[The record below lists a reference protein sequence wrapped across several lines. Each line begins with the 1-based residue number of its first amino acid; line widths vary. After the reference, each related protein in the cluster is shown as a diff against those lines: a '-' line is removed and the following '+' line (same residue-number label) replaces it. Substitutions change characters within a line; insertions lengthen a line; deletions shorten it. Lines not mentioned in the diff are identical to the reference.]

1 MGTKIKPVQPTVIK
15 DKAII
20 EQIIKEIRRR
30 PTKAQLAKM
39 EKQDEI
45 IMSMIKKR

>member
-20 EQIIKEIRRR
+20 EQVIKEIRRR
-30 PTKAQLAKM
+30 PSKARLAKLDR
-39 EKQDEI
+39 QAEI
-45 IMSMIKKR
+45 IMSMVKR

>member
-20 EQIIKEIRRR
+20 EQIILEIHRR
-30 PTKAQLAKM
+30 PSKVQLTKMKR
-39 EKQDEI
+39 QDKI
-45 IMSMIKKR
+45 IMSMIKR

>member
-1 MGTKIKPVQPTVIK
+1 MGTKIKPVQPTVVR

-30 PTKAQLAKM
+30 PGKAALAKM
-39 EKQDEI
+39 EKRNAI
-45 IMSMIKKR
+45 IMSMIKR

>member
-30 PTKAQLAKM
+30 PTKVQLAKM
-39 EKQDEI
+39 NKQDER
-45 IMSMIKKR
+45 IMKMFKR